1 MIYSR
6 LKLAVLFIV
15 VALNSVSA
23 KEYHVAKAGNDEN
36 NGTLESPLLT
46 IQAAANI
53 ARPGDVIIVHEGVYR
68 ERINPPRGG
77 TSDDK
82 RIVYRAA
89 EGENVEIKGSEI
101 IKNWVKFKGTV
112 WKVAIPDS
120 LFGLYNPYKDL
131 IHGDW
136 FADKGRIHHTGEVYM
151 NGKSFWEMEIL
162 ERVLHP
168 RAVKD
173 N

>member
-1 MIYSR
+1 MTKSMIYSR
-6 LKLAVLFIV
+6 LRLVVLFIV
-15 VALNSVSA
+15 VVLNSVSA
-23 KEYHVAKAGNDEN
+23 KEYHVTKAGNDEN
-36 NGTLESPLLT
+36 NGTLQSPLLT

-53 ARPGDVIIVHEGVYR
+53 AQPGDFIIVHEGVYR

-82 RIVYRAA
+82 RIVYQAA

-101 IKNWVKFKGTV
+101 IKNWVKFKGSV

-136 FADKGRIHHTGEVYM
+136 FVDKGRKFFNPG
-151 NGKSFWEMEIL
+151 L
-162 ERVLHP
+162 
-168 RAVKD
+168 
-173 N
+173 